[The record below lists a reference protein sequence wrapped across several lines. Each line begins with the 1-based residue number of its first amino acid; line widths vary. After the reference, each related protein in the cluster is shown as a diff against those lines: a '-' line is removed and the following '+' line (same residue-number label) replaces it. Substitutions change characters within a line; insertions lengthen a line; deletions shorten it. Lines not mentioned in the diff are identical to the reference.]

1 VESVFSPPG
10 WPGLKDALE
19 VVLLLR
25 ESDISI
31 CPPPEL
37 PPNGG
42 SGPWV
47 VVLEV
52 VDGVLVW
59 LPLSPVLFGKPVV
72 DVEDSISVVVD
83 ESGDGIV
90 LDLVEVV
97 LVLLPGMI
105 TGDAPGVTTVVTV
118 WLHDPVFA
126 SNRWPTTDVTVVV
139 QGERTSAG
147 CTPAGLEVVDVDF
160 ALELVEVVVLDGDD
174 VVRGIV
180 ELEGFEVVARKIST
194 CQYASTMAGI
204 LGEIKEYELGDV
216 VVDVVEAVDVAGI
229 VDIIVTVWLHDPVFA
244 SNAWPTTEV
253 IVVVQSTRPAGEE
266 LLFDVVVD
274 VVDEVDVVDL
284 LDVGDLLDVVDV
296 VDTVEVVEVIV
307 AFASLSA
314 TIITWENCKH
324 LSNTRVTDVRTSAIE
339 KIVVC
344 GNSIEESQCS
354 HESSPKIHNECV
366 SRKNR
371 QLSTTPWT
379 KHNMHEKQQ
388 YGTRGTDTQIRW
400 VEETIQERQTAWYY
414 ILWRE
419 AVQSVPGLS
428 LIVPLTK

>member
-1 VESVFSPPG
+1 M
-10 WPGLKDALE
+10 
-19 VVLLLR
+19 
-25 ESDISI
+25 
-31 CPPPEL
+31 
-37 PPNGG
+37 
-42 SGPWV
+42 
-47 VVLEV
+47 

-72 DVEDSISVVVD
+72 DVEDSVSVVVD

-147 CTPAGLEVVDVDF
+147 PTSGGLEVVDVDVV
-160 ALELVEVVVLDGDD
+160 LELVEVVVLDGDD

-244 SNAWPTTEV
+244 SNTWPKTEV
-253 IVVVQSTRPAGEE
+253 IVVVQSTRAAGEE
-266 LLFDVVVD
+266 LLFDVVVDVVD

-314 TIITWENCKH
+314 TIIT
-324 LSNTRVTDVRTSAIE
+324 
-339 KIVVC
+339 
-344 GNSIEESQCS
+344 
-354 HESSPKIHNECV
+354 
-366 SRKNR
+366 
-371 QLSTTPWT
+371 
-379 KHNMHEKQQ
+379 
-388 YGTRGTDTQIRW
+388 
-400 VEETIQERQTAWYY
+400 
-414 ILWRE
+414 
-419 AVQSVPGLS
+419 
-428 LIVPLTK
+428 